1 MLNKAFRN
9 IFLFLIG
16 GGAYITIE
24 MVWRAIMNSPPT
36 HFAMI
41 IIGGLAFILIGG
53 VNEWISW
60 DMAFWKQCLFGT
72 VFVLIIE
79 LLSGYVLNVKLGLH
93 IWDYSHLPLNILGQ
107 VCPQFA
113 AAWYLL
119 SGFGI
124 VLDDWLRYLLFGEE
138 FPHYKLI

>member
-24 MVWRAIMNSPPT
+24 MVWRAIMNSSPT
-36 HFAMI
+36 HFAMF

-72 VFVLIIE
+72 VFVSNSDYIYGTILTYHLIS
-79 LLSGYVLNVKLGLH
+79 LVKYVLNLQPRG
-93 IWDYSHLPLNILGQ
+93 I
-107 VCPQFA
+107 C
-113 AAWYLL
+113 YLAL
-119 SGFGI
+119 
-124 VLDDWLRYLLFGEE
+124 VLC
-138 FPHYKLI
+138 

>member
-1 MLNKAFRN
+1 
-9 IFLFLIG
+9 
-16 GGAYITIE
+16 
-24 MVWRAIMNSPPT
+24 MNSPPT
-36 HFAMI
+36 HFAMF